1 MITDKIADTLTRI
14 RNAQQVRLLHVD
26 CKPFKSII
34 NIIKVLKQEGYIKDY
49 KMLVSPKIKDSRIR
63 VFLKYYLN
71 QPVINIIERISRPS
85 VRVYSKINSLPPY
98 MNGLGIYI
106 LSTSQGTIS
115 DRQAREK
122 NTGGEVLC
130 RIF

>member
-14 RNAQQVRLLHVD
+14 RNAQQVNLLHVD

-34 NIIKVLKQEGYIKDY
+34 KIINVLKNEGYVKDY
-49 KMLVSPKIKDSRIR
+49 KLLVSPKIKDSRVR
-63 VFLKYYLN
+63 VFLKYYN
-71 QPVINIIERISRPS
+71 NKPVINIIERVSRPS
-85 VRVYSKINSLPPY
+85 VRVYTKINLLTPY

-106 LSTSQGTIS
+106 LSTSKGIVS
-115 DRQAREK
+115 DREARQ
-122 NTGGEVLC
+122 NNIGGEILC